1 MKEKYTILFSFLMA
15 QRKKEIE
22 MEPGDI
28 RINQV
33 IVHILDSALAVPVL
47 SDTVLDYGSDLGDFL
62 KHHICRVFVSDEV
75 KKCIFDKEESEVY
88 QLLQEYQEG
97 KFVDISKKMAERL
110 FSIMNKNIDIPQ
122 ADIFV
127 ISVKAYEENFLVILK
142 MNYKSSY
149 THKTSSDPWGNSND
163 IIKQRAVLPA
173 ENQKLNEAVIISL
186 DEGSIRLIEKKYD
199 INGVRTN
206 YFSELFLQCKT
217 SLSPKSKLSIVEK
230 AVADVQK
237 KYYNDTE
244 QFEVKMETK
253 SILNAQLE
261 EKGAIQVPELV
272 DAVFKGSGEMQQEFR
287 EKLEKYHL
295 EEEEVAPQDK
305 KTVRKFETQ
314 HLKTDT
320 GIEIKIPMEQYNN
333 KNTIEFITN
342 EDGTISML
350 IKNIGSIMSK

>member
-1 MKEKYTILFSFLMA
+1 
-15 QRKKEIE
+15 

-33 IVHILDSALAVPVL
+33 IVHILDSSLAVPVL

-62 KHHICRVFVSDEV
+62 KNHICRVFGSDEV
-75 KKCIFDKEESEVY
+75 KKCIFDQEESEIY
-88 QLLQEYQEG
+88 RLIQEYQEE
-97 KFVDISKKMAERL
+97 KFIDTSKKMAERL
-110 FSIMNKNIDIPQ
+110 FTLMNKNIDIPQ
-122 ADIFV
+122 ADVFV
-127 ISVKAYEENFLVILK
+127 VSIKAFEENFLAILK

-173 ENQKLNEAVIISL
+173 ENQKLNEAVMISL
-186 DEGSIRLIEKKYD
+186 EEGSIRLIEKKYD
-199 INGVRTN
+199 INGVKTN
-206 YFSELFLQCKT
+206 YFSELFLQCKAY
-217 SLSPKSKLSIVEK
+217 LSPKSKLSIVEK

-237 KYYNDTE
+237 KYYNESE

-261 EKGAIQVPELV
+261 EEGAIQVPKLA
-272 DAVFKGSGEMQQEFR
+272 DTVFKDKEELKQEFR

-350 IKNIGSIMSK
+350 IKNIGSITSK